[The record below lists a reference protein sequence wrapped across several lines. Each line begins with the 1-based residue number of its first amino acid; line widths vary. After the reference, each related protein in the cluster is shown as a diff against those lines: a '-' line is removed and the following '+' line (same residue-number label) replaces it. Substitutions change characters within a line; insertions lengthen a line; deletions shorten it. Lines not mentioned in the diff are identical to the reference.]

1 MFDFVNYTYSGVL
14 AVLSTLFG
22 LSYPLILSCIEK
34 IDSKFHSTKLSARFF
49 EEKDYAIFKYIL
61 IANLLIAV
69 LSPFLMDGNL
79 HSRYLIAVQCAAM
92 IVMVYSAFRL
102 FSMVMTYYDA
112 AKLQK
117 RIMEGY
123 HAAVKKGKAECEAK
137 YFTQWSDLT
146 AVLLTS
152 ADEKLV
158 QSVYEEWYGYVARKY
173 SDCKGKPL
181 ELDDYFYEAVTRINE
196 NLCKGERRPIS
207 VNNGNSLLTSLIE
220 SDSIVTEKTYRYLWR
235 NLRLQLYYDR
245 EDWIMAYWKMASQ
258 KFDLYM
264 QPISTFDIDDNT
276 GGNYTQ
282 EQVDERNRQRDR
294 FEEFH
299 IMLCAMLLQQGK
311 YELLEQMMFFTQ
323 SQPAS
328 YPLVPSYLADLLRVF
343 ENLNEE
349 RLWNITYFEER
360 YQMPNMHGITGGKIL
375 GAANCYI
382 ALLFYRLYVLEY
394 PYGREFAF
402 RAMGLPDNQ
411 NQLSKYKRDLD
422 TLKYWLERIKKN
434 KEALASIRISDIKEI
449 YPEGEGAEDKDEQT
463 PEEIIKAIQ
472 QSIDEKLDDLKRN
485 QPNDPEKIDTLEK
498 GVNRHHLMAMSPFG
512 DIWGKRF
519 DRDTCYNLNSSTT
532 QFYPSTA
539 FQANPDISHG
549 GIEECVFDAIWR
561 SFCHLFASSFYQ
573 EHMVAD
579 YTVDS
584 VHLFDALDKLQ
595 VDENCYA
602 FAFGIYMDYYLD
614 RVGKLKKENGRV
626 YSYNGMRIMILDCP
640 TQFFSRRVYVMSKD
654 DRPYIEFKEPT
665 KEQKEAMEL
674 KKFNGYDLWMSIQ
687 KVEGHEK
694 IIPEESLRKLGNEKN
709 LYSMFHAIWTPKL
722 YFKEQYNRICLK
734 VKYKMSDE
742 GTTDT
747 VDKIKPFVSIKAK
760 KDKLNGDENIMK

>member
-69 LSPFLMDGNL
+69 LFPFLMDGNL
-79 HSRYLIAVQCAAM
+79 HSRDLIAVQCAAM
-92 IVMVYSAFRL
+92 IVMVYFAFRL
-102 FSMVMTYYDA
+102 FSMVMAYYDA
-112 AKLQK
+112 GKLQR
-117 RIMEGY
+117 RILKDY
-123 HAAVKKGKAECEAK
+123 HAAVEKGKAEDEAK

-158 QSVYEEWYGYVARKY
+158 QSVYEEWYGYVARIY

-220 SDSIVTEKTYRYLWR
+220 SDSIVTDKTYRYLWR

-258 KFDLYM
+258 KYGMYM
-264 QPISTFDIDDNT
+264 QSISTFDIDDST
-276 GGNYTQ
+276 GENYTQ
-282 EQVDERNRQRDR
+282 EQVDERNCQRDR

-311 YELLEQMMFFTQ
+311 CELLEQMMFFTQ

-328 YPLVPSYLADLLRVF
+328 YPLIPSCLADLLRVF

-349 RLWNITYFEER
+349 RLWDITYFEER

-382 ALLFYRLYVLEY
+382 ALLFYRLYVLEH
-394 PYGREFAF
+394 PYGKDFAF

-411 NQLSKYKRDLD
+411 SQLARYKRDLD
-422 TLKYWLERIKKN
+422 ILKFWLERIKKN

-449 YPEGEGAEDKDEQT
+449 YPNDEGDVDKDVQS

-472 QSIDEKLDDLKRN
+472 QSIDVKLDDLKRN
-485 QPNDPEKIDTLEK
+485 QPNDSEKIDTLEK
-498 GVNRHHLMAMSPFG
+498 GVNRQHLMAMSPFG
-512 DIWGKRF
+512 DILDKRF

-573 EHMVAD
+573 ERMIAD
-579 YTVDS
+579 YTIDS
-584 VHLFDALDKLQ
+584 VQLFEALDKLQ

-614 RVGKLKKENGRV
+614 SVENLKKEDGRI
-626 YSYNGMRIMILDCP
+626 YSYKGMRIMLLDCP
-640 TQFFSRRVYVMSKD
+640 TQFFSRRIYIMSKE
-654 DRPYIEFKEPT
+654 DRPYIEFKEPSN
-665 KEQKEAMEL
+665 ERKEAMEL

-694 IIPEESLRKLGNEKN
+694 IIPEESMRKLGDEKN

-722 YFKEQYNRICLK
+722 YFKEKYNRVCLK

-742 GTTDT
+742 GTTDA
-747 VDKIKPFVSIKAK
+747 VDTIKPFELPQTK
-760 KDKLNGDENIMK
+760 KEDSNDDANLSK